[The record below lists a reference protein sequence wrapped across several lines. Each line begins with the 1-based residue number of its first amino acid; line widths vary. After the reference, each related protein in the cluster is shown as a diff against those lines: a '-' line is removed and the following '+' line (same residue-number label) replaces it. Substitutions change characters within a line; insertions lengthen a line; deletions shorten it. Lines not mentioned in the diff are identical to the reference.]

1 METRK
6 AIALKIPERDREV
19 SSLPKTLRVKC
30 ECGRSMRV
38 PFFEHATDVRRR
50 TCRGCGARW
59 SIKAEP
65 LFSPF
70 SGAYVHLATLTR
82 IGEA

>member
-1 METRK
+1 MSE
-6 AIALKIPERDREV
+6 
-19 SSLPKTLRVKC
+19 LPKTLRVKC

-59 SIKAEP
+59 TVKTEP
-65 LFSPF
+65 VSTRVP
-70 SGAYVHLATLTR
+70 GMIVHVATLTK
-82 IGEA
+82 IGEV